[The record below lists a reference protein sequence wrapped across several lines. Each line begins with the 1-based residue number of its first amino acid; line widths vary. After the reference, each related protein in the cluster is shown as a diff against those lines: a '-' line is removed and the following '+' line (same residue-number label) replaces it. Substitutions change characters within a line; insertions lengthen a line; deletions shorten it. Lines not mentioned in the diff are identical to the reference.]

1 MTPLTLHP
9 DRYFD
14 PSTRK
19 IARDLYEGVCEL
31 PLVCPHG
38 HVDPALLAQN
48 ERLPEPSALII
59 RPDHYVLRMLYS
71 QGVPMEALGIPVV
84 DDGEVGGATGGDPP
98 VETDPRA
105 IWRRFAEKYHL
116 FQGTPTRSWLD
127 YELYET
133 LGIRTKLDG
142 DSAMRVYDEIEEKL
156 AAPEFLPRALFDRFR
171 IEVLTTTDGA
181 ADSLKH
187 HEAIRNADWN
197 GRVVP
202 CFRPDVLFNIA
213 SPGWPAALREL
224 ERAVGKEIGG
234 YRAFVAALEDRRAF
248 FKALGAVST
257 DHAVLA
263 PHTHRLSER
272 EVSVLFELALRGL
285 AGAEDRQQ
293 FEAHMLMEMA
303 RMSVEDGMTMQ
314 IHAGSLRNHN
324 EGLMRR
330 FGPDMGAD
338 IPVRTEFTRNLRELL
353 NAFGCD
359 RRFRLIVFTLDEA
372 TYSRELAPLAG
383 HYPALRL
390 GPAWWFFD
398 SIDGMRRYRRLI
410 TETAGIYNTAGFN
423 DDTRA
428 FLSISA
434 RHDLARRVDCD
445 YVAHLVAEHRIDL
458 TDGREMVRV
467 MAGDLARDAYGL

>member
-1 MTPLTLHP
+1 MALLTLHP
-9 DRYFD
+9 DRHFD

-19 IARDLYEGVCEL
+19 IAR
-31 PLVCPHG
+31 
-38 HVDPALLAQN
+38 
-48 ERLPEPSALII
+48 
-59 RPDHYVLRMLYS
+59 
-71 QGVPMEALGIPVV
+71 
-84 DDGEVGGATGGDPP
+84 
-98 VETDPRA
+98 
-105 IWRRFAEKYHL
+105 
-116 FQGTPTRSWLD
+116 
-127 YELYET
+127 
-133 LGIRTKLDG
+133 
-142 DSAMRVYDEIEEKL
+142 
-156 AAPEFLPRALFDRFR
+156 EFLPRALFDRFR

-187 HEAIRNADWN
+187 HEA
-197 GRVVP
+197 
-202 CFRPDVLFNIA
+202 
-213 SPGWPAALREL
+213 
-224 ERAVGKEIGG
+224 
-234 YRAFVAALEDRRAF
+234 
-248 FKALGAVST
+248 
-257 DHAVLA
+257 
-263 PHTHRLSER
+263 
-272 EVSVLFELALRGL
+272 
-285 AGAEDRQQ
+285 
-293 FEAHMLMEMA
+293 HMLMEMA

-324 EGLMRR
+324 EALMRR
-330 FGPDMGAD
+330 FGPDMGGD

-359 RRFRLIVFTLDEA
+359 QRFRLIVFTLDEA

-445 YVAHLVAEHRIDL
+445 YVAHLVAEHRIDR
-458 TDGREMVRV
+458 TDGREMVRA
-467 MAGDLARDAYGL
+467 MAGDLAGDAYGL

>member
-1 MTPLTLHP
+1 MALLTLHP
-9 DRYFD
+9 DRHFD

-38 HVDPALLAQN
+38 HVDPALLARN

-84 DDGEVGGATGGDPP
+84 DGGEVGGAAGGDPP

-105 IWRRFAEKYHL
+105 IWRRFAERYHL

-127 YELYET
+127 HELYET

-142 DSAMRVYDEIEEKL
+142 DSAMRMYDEIEEKL

-202 CFRPDVLFNIA
+202 CFRPDALFNIA
-213 SPGWPAALREL
+213 SPGWPAALSEL
-224 ERAVGKEIGG
+224 ERAVGKEISG
-234 YRAFVAALEDRRAF
+234 YGAFAAALEDRRAF

-263 PHTHRLSER
+263 PYTHRLSKR

-293 FEAHMLMEMA
+293 FEAH
-303 RMSVEDGMTMQ
+303 
-314 IHAGSLRNHN
+314 
-324 EGLMRR
+324 
-330 FGPDMGAD
+330 
-338 IPVRTEFTRNLRELL
+338 
-353 NAFGCD
+353 
-359 RRFRLIVFTLDEA
+359 
-372 TYSRELAPLAG
+372 
-383 HYPALRL
+383 
-390 GPAWWFFD
+390 
-398 SIDGMRRYRRLI
+398 
-410 TETAGIYNTAGFN
+410 
-423 DDTRA
+423 
-428 FLSISA
+428 
-434 RHDLARRVDCD
+434 
-445 YVAHLVAEHRIDL
+445 LVAEHRIDL
-458 TDGREMVRV
+458 TDGREMVRA